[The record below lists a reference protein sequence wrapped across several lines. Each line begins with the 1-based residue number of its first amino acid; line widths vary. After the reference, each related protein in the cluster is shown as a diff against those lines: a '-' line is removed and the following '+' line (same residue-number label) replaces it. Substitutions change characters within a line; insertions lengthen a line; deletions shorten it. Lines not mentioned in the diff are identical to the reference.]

1 MATLRTVIEGTADG
15 QLKIERQARVGISGN
30 AAQRKKQVT
39 AGVQETWRTVDR
51 VIAKNADRLPG
62 KAQDWPFAL
71 NLTGTTGA
79 SVENRLIAQENIL
92 TADDYTR
99 RARLAVA
106 KIEHDLS
113 VFQPAQPRRVRVVL
127 EEY

>member
-30 AAQRKKQVT
+30 AAQRKKQVK

-71 NLTGTTGA
+71 NLTGAAGA
-79 SVENRLIAQENIL
+79 SSENNLSAAGNNFTAESYAERAQ
-92 TADDYTR
+92 R
-99 RARLAVA
+99 AVA